1 MNRDKDLLYKRQN
14 HIGLYM
20 KAQKL
25 KPGYSFKEATK
36 KAAAVFSVSHKT
48 ICSDFAKYNKRIPVA
63 PTHNLP

>member
-36 KAAAVFSVSHKT
+36 RAASIFSVSTKT
-48 ICSDFAKYNKRIPVA
+48 VAMDFSKFRKRVLNVNEIK
-63 PTHNLP
+63 